1 MKIFK
6 NYFMG
11 VAIVAMLL
19 ASCSKDENAGEPKVG
34 DEMAT
39 ISLGAVLNDF
49 IRNQDVSKQSIP
61 ECSDDAPMYA
71 RVVLTHELGEEDVVV
86 PINFDGTTYFTDYD
100 EDLAIPIPEGE
111 TTTAVSLTDFW
122 IYAEEPGEGIMPIWM
137 APKEGSDYENFV
149 NDALPLNFDLR
160 AGSKKYVDVEVLCFD
175 DREVNLYGYQF
186 FDLVPIPLIKF
197 CLFGNFCPS
206 EDGRHYVAGYSVNV
220 WSGDDNT
227 GDPLYTEVGN
237 EVMMDDETG
246 DYFSDPLCFF
256 LPDTE
261 GVDTY
266 YFEISI
272 ENTDEYDADNA
283 GEIIL
288 SGAITD
294 DEIKLFYDEETGAM
308 DYYHFSYGCGDD
320 NPPPF
325 TDPTVTEKRYKACL
339 KEVGDSDAFGFAY
352 LSLIGNELTA
362 KTWVPFME
370 PNATTPQH
378 IHENASCDDAG
389 GVVWPLDLVGGDY
402 PTSDANG
409 ELYYTRTWSL
419 TNAQVSALGDA
430 SNRTINLHENVEGL
444 PVISCGEYDSY

>member
-11 VAIVAMLL
+11 VAIVAMLF

-100 EDLAIPIPEGE
+100 EDLAIPIPGGE

-186 FDLVPIPLIKF
+186 FDLVPVPLIKF

-206 EDGRHYVAGYSVNV
+206 EDGRHYVAGYTVNV
-220 WSGDDNT
+220 WVGSEAV
-227 GDPLYTEVGN
+227 GDPIYTESNTV
-237 EVMMDDETG
+237 EEDETTG
-246 DYFSDPLCFF
+246 DYYSDPLCFW
-256 LPDTE
+256 LPDTAE
-261 GVDTY
+261 TDTY
-266 YFEISI
+266 YFEISL
-272 ENTDEYDADNA
+272 NDTDEYSSEDA
-283 GEIIL
+283 GEVIL
-288 SGAITD
+288 AGPITD
-294 DEIKLFYDEETGAM
+294 EEIRMFYSEEDDTKM
-308 DYYHFSYGCGDD
+308 DYYHFNYGCGND

-325 TDPTVTEKRYKACL
+325 DDPRVEAKRYKACL
-339 KEVGDSDAFGFAY
+339 KNLGDANAVGFAY
-352 LSLIGNELTA
+352 LKLEGNQLTATTAATELT
-362 KTWVPFME
+362 TGDV
-370 PNATTPQH
+370 PQH
-378 IHENASCDDAG
+378 IHENASC
-389 GVVWPLDLVGGDY
+389 GDY
-402 PTSDANG
+402 GGILWSLDNADTTWPEADAMGNMF
-409 ELYYTRTWSL
+409 YTRTFSL
-419 TNAQVSALGDA
+419 TNAEVSALGDPEA
-430 SNRTINLHENVEGL
+430 RTAVLHEADFT
-444 PVISCGEYDSY
+444 PVACGEFDEY

>member
-11 VAIVAMLL
+11 IAIVAMLF

-71 RVVLTHELGEEDVVV
+71 RVVLTHELGEEDVIV

-100 EDLAIPIPEGE
+100 EELAIPIPAEE

-122 IYAEEPGEGIMPIWM
+122 IYAEEPGEGVMPIWM

-186 FDLVPIPLIKF
+186 FDLVPVPLIKF

-206 EDGRHYVAGYSVNV
+206 EDGRHYVAGYTVNV
-220 WSGDDNT
+220 WYG
-227 GDPLYTEVGN
+227 LI
-237 EVMMDDETG
+237 MQ
-246 DYFSDPLCFF
+246 L
-256 LPDTE
+256 
-261 GVDTY
+261 
-266 YFEISI
+266 EI
-272 ENTDEYDADNA
+272 
-283 GEIIL
+283 
-288 SGAITD
+288 
-294 DEIKLFYDEETGAM
+294 
-308 DYYHFSYGCGDD
+308 HF
-320 NPPPF
+320 
-325 TDPTVTEKRYKACL
+325 
-339 KEVGDSDAFGFAY
+339 
-352 LSLIGNELTA
+352 
-362 KTWVPFME
+362 
-370 PNATTPQH
+370 
-378 IHENASCDDAG
+378 
-389 GVVWPLDLVGGDY
+389 
-402 PTSDANG
+402 
-409 ELYYTRTWSL
+409 TR
-419 TNAQVSALGDA
+419 
-430 SNRTINLHENVEGL
+430 NR
-444 PVISCGEYDSY
+444 